1 MDVKEAAL
9 FISILKRDS
18 IAIDVTICRILYL
31 NQQTRTLPLSVFTN
45 MATKKTTVFIFFL
58 KLLLT
63 KHVFSQSSEGAMTKF
78 LNDIAEFMEETRQEI
93 ELLKYENQKLRGQNQ
108 GLINQI
114 VEWEHK
120 IDRVLIDEE
129 SKSHL
134 SYEAPIGAIVAWTPK
149 PDADTL
155 NPTSLPSGWVFCDGS
170 KIEGGIWD
178 GRTTPNLNGERR
190 FLRGGN
196 ENDVLKLEDEET
208 NYRDIYFL
216 PDFTH
221 DNGASGHAF
230 SCSDYGGEELFALE
244 IESLDDNPD
253 DFLCERKGGDE
264 NRPKNMNI
272 LWIMK
277 VK

>member
-1 MDVKEAAL
+1 MK
-9 FISILKRDS
+9 
-18 IAIDVTICRILYL
+18 
-31 NQQTRTLPLSVFTN
+31 
-45 MATKKTTVFIFFL
+45 
-58 KLLLT
+58 
-63 KHVFSQSSEGAMTKF
+63 
-78 LNDIAEFMEETRQEI
+78 
-93 ELLKYENQKLRGQNQ
+93 
-108 GLINQI
+108 
-114 VEWEHK
+114 
-120 IDRVLIDEE
+120 
-129 SKSHL
+129 
-134 SYEAPIGAIVAWTPK
+134 
-149 PDADTL
+149 DTL
-155 NPTSLPSGWVFCDGS
+155 NPTSLPSGWVFCDGL

-221 DNGASGHAF
+221 DNGDRGHAF

>member
-1 MDVKEAAL
+1 MTLEKVLVVTILFYFLAKHVSSVHSDENIEKILQELNVFKQKAL
-9 FISILKRDS
+9 KDIEWLKQENVNLLGKNNDLVQKISKMAQENDILK
-18 IAIDVTICRILYL
+18 I
-31 NQQTRTLPLSVFTN
+31 
-45 MATKKTTVFIFFL
+45 
-58 KLLLT
+58 
-63 KHVFSQSSEGAMTKF
+63 
-78 LNDIAEFMEETRQEI
+78 
-93 ELLKYENQKLRGQNQ
+93 
-108 GLINQI
+108 
-114 VEWEHK
+114 
-120 IDRVLIDEE
+120 
-129 SKSHL
+129 KSN
-134 SYEAPIGAIVAWTPK
+134 SMYEAPIGAIVAWTPK
-149 PDADTL
+149 PDKDTL

-221 DNGASGHAF
+221 DNGDRGHAF